1 MLVPSRA
8 QLSPWVGLLYLLAEE
23 ASGLRWIK
31 ICWNSAASD
40 YSPYSEPAWNWER
53 GLGDN
58 LLFVRAL
65 GKIKGLE
72 ELVIQGCYAKNWPT
86 YLEERMSVRVQAIP
100 LRDWCFLTEYED
112 LSEYQLGT
120 ENLIP

>member
-23 ASGLRWIK
+23 ASGLRWIR
-31 ICWNSAASD
+31 IRWDSAD
-40 YSPYSEPAWNWER
+40 LSPYSEQAWDWGR

-65 GKIKGLE
+65 GKIK
-72 ELVIQGCYAKNWPT
+72 ELVIQGCYARHT
-86 YLEERMSVRVQAIP
+86 L
-100 LRDWCFLTEYED
+100 
-112 LSEYQLGT
+112 LGR
-120 ENLIP
+120 ENECAGASYTVT